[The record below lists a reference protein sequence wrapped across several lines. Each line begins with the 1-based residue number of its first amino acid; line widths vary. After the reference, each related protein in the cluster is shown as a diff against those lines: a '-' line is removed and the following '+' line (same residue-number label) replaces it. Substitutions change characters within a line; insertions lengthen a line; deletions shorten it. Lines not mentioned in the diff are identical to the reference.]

1 MDQETHTHSSSLKR
15 GKYMK
20 NIKLWLFGLMAFVLV
35 GAMAACGNKEET
47 SGGGSSD
54 GDKSEEIKIGSIIDA
69 SGSAAP
75 LGKPEEETI
84 KMIID
89 EVNGNGGID
98 GKKIKLISIDS
109 KSDQN
114 EAVLGM
120 KKLIEQEKV
129 TAIIGGTISGNSL
142 AMIPLAEKAQ
152 VPYISLAAS
161 KQVNQPDDNS
171 PRDWTYKT
179 AQGDD
184 VVIPKLL
191 EYLEG
196 KKLTKV
202 AWLGVANSYGTSGH
216 EEFEKL
222 KGDYGIEA
230 VIEDEFEA
238 TVNDAKSMLTR
249 VKKANPQAIIVWGTA
264 QESAVVTKNIRE
276 IGLDVPIIES
286 HGIGTKEF
294 IELAGDAAN
303 GVIFPAGKLLVVD
316 QLGDDDSQKEVL
328 NQFKESYENKFDNAA
343 STFGGHAFDAVHIL
357 VNALEEVGT
366 DKEKLREALENTEGF
381 VGISGVFNM
390 SADDH
395 NGLKSDSL
403 AMIEIKDGSW
413 TKGE

>member
-1 MDQETHTHSSSLKR
+1 
-15 GKYMK
+15 MK
-20 NIKLWLFGLMAFVLV
+20 KWLFGLLVLILAASV
-35 GAMAACGNKEET
+35 AACGNKEE
-47 SGGGSSD
+47 SSGGSSD
-54 GDKSEEIKIGSIIDA
+54 NGDKTEEIKIGSIIDA

-89 EVNGNGGID
+89 EVNDQGGID

-129 TAIIGGTISGNSL
+129 TAIVGGTISGNSL

-161 KQVNQPDDNS
+161 KQINNPDDNS
-171 PRDWTYKT
+171 PREWTFKT

-196 KKLTKV
+196 KNLKKV
-202 AWLGVANSYGTSGH
+202 AWLSVANSYGTSGH

-222 KGDYGIEA
+222 KGDYGIES
-230 VIEDEFEA
+230 VIEEEFEA

-249 VKKANPQAIIVWGTA
+249 VKKANPEAIIVWGTA

-316 QLGDDDSQKEVL
+316 ELDDSDQQKEEL
-328 NQFKESYENKFDNAA
+328 KKFKTSYENKFDKAA
-343 STFGGHAFDAVHIL
+343 STFGGHAYDGIYIL
-357 VNALEEVGT
+357 LNALEEAGA
-366 DKEKLREALENTEGF
+366 DKDKLREALESTKGF

-390 SADDH
+390 EADDH

-403 AMIEIKDGSW
+403 TMIEIKDGEW
-413 TKGE
+413 KKGE

>member
-1 MDQETHTHSSSLKR
+1 
-15 GKYMK
+15 MK
-20 NIKLWLFGLMAFVLV
+20 NMKKWLFGLLTFVL
-35 GAMAACGNKEET
+35 AAALAACGNKEEA
-47 SGGGSSD
+47 SGGNSD
-54 GDKSEEIKIGSIIDA
+54 SGDQSGEIKIGSIIDA

-89 EVNGNGGID
+89 EVNEKGGVD

-161 KQVNQPDDNS
+161 KQVNKPDDNS

-184 VVIPKLL
+184 VVVPKLL
-191 EYLEG
+191 EYLEEE
-196 KKLTKV
+196 KLNKV

-222 KGDYGIEA
+222 KDEYGIEA
-230 VIEDEFEA
+230 VIEEEFEA

-276 IGLDVPIIES
+276 IGLDIPIIES

-316 QLGDDDSQKEVL
+316 ELEDSDPQKEVL
-328 NQFKESYENKFDNAA
+328 NQFKESYESKYNKAA
-343 STFGGHAFDAVHIL
+343 STFGGHAYDAVHIL
-357 VNALEEVGT
+357 VSALEEAGT
-366 DKEKLREALENTEGF
+366 DKEKLRDALENTEGF

-413 TKGE
+413 IKGD

>member
-1 MDQETHTHSSSLKR
+1 
-15 GKYMK
+15 MK
-20 NIKLWLFGLMAFVLV
+20 KWLMGMASVLLV
-35 GAMAACGNKEET
+35 AGMAACGGKEEAGGSGK
-47 SGGGSSD
+47 SGGKESS
-54 GDKSEEIKIGSIIDA
+54 GEIKIGSIVDA

-89 EVNGNGGID
+89 QVNEEGGID

-114 EAVLGM
+114 EAVLGT

-142 AMIPLAEKAQ
+142 AMIPLVEKAE

-161 KQVNQPDDNS
+161 KQVNNPDDKS
-171 PRDWTYKT
+171 PRKWTFKT

-191 EYLEG
+191 EYLKEKG
-196 KKLTKV
+196 LTKI

-216 EEFEKL
+216 EEFVKL
-222 KGDYGIEA
+222 KDEYGIEA
-230 VIEDEFEA
+230 VMEEEFEA

-249 VKKANPQAIIVWGTA
+249 VKKAKPQAIVVWGTA

-276 IGLDVPIIES
+276 IGMDVPVIES

-316 QLGDDDSQKEVL
+316 GLDDSDPQKEVL
-328 NQFKESYENKFDNAA
+328 QKFKEDYEAKYNKAA
-343 STFGGHAFDAVHIL
+343 STFGGHAYDAVWML
-357 VNALEEVGT
+357 VNALKEAGA
-366 DKEKLREALENTEGF
+366 DQEKLRDALEKTENF

-390 SADDH
+390 KPDDH
-395 NGLKSDSL
+395 NGLTSDSL
-403 AMIEIKDGSW
+403 AMIEIKDGEW
-413 TKGE
+413 AKEE

>member
-1 MDQETHTHSSSLKR
+1 
-15 GKYMK
+15 MK
-20 NIKLWLFGLMAFVLV
+20 NMKKWFFGMLV
-35 GAMAACGNKEET
+35 FILAATLAACGNKEEAT
-47 SGGGSSD
+47 GGSSD
-54 GDKSEEIKIGSIIDA
+54 SGDESGEIKIGSIIDA

-89 EVNGNGGID
+89 EVNEQGGID

-161 KQVNQPDDNS
+161 KQVNIPDDNS
-171 PRDWTYKT
+171 SREWTYKT

-191 EYLEG
+191 EYLKEE
-196 KKLTKV
+196 KLTKV

-222 KGDYGIEA
+222 KGEYGIEA
-230 VIEDEFEA
+230 VIEEEFEA

-249 VKKANPQAIIVWGTA
+249 VKKADPQAIIVWGTA

-294 IELAGDAAN
+294 IELAGNAAN

-316 QLGDDDSQKEVL
+316 ELEDSDPQKEVL
-328 NQFKESYENKFDNAA
+328 NQFKESYEGKFDKAA
-343 STFGGHAFDAVHIL
+343 STFGGHAYDAVHIL
-357 VNALEEVGT
+357 VNALEEAGT

-390 SADDH
+390 SSDDH

-403 AMIEIKDGSW
+403 TMIEINDGEW
-413 TKGE
+413 TKGD

>member
-1 MDQETHTHSSSLKR
+1 MKKWFFSL
-15 GKYMK
+15 
-20 NIKLWLFGLMAFVLV
+20 LV
-35 GAMAACGNKEET
+35 IILAAGMAACGNKEEA
-47 SGGGSSD
+47 SKGSSGSKD
-54 GDKSEEIKIGSIIDA
+54 GSEEIKIGSIIDA

-75 LGKPEEETI
+75 LGKPEEETM

-89 EVNGNGGID
+89 EVNEQGGVD

-152 VPYISLAAS
+152 VPYISLASS
-161 KQVNQPDDNS
+161 KQVNKPDDNS
-171 PRDWTYKT
+171 PREWTFKT

-196 KKLTKV
+196 NKLNKV
-202 AWLGVANSYGTSGH
+202 AWLSVANSYGTSGH

-222 KGDYGIEA
+222 KGEYNVET
-230 VIEDEFEA
+230 VIEEEFEA

-249 VKKANPQAIIVWGTA
+249 VKKAAPQAIIVWGTA

-286 HGIGTKEF
+286 HGIATKEF

-316 QLGDDDSQKEVL
+316 DLEDSDPQKEVL
-328 NQFKESYENKFDNAA
+328 NHYKESYEGKFDKAA
-343 STFGGHAFDAVHIL
+343 STFGGHVYDAVHML
-357 VNALEEVGT
+357 TKALEEAGT
-366 DKEKLREALENTEGF
+366 DKKKLRDALEKTEGF
-381 VGISGVFNM
+381 AGTSGVFNM

-403 AMIEIKDGSW
+403 AMIEIKDGEW
-413 TKGE
+413 TKVE